1 MKDGYDKIALSN
13 GGKTMQNRQ
22 NKDWLPLAA
31 IAAFLVILIVL
42 CIVRLQARD
51 GKNDSTE
58 STESV
63 EEIQAGEW
71 TSETETVIE
80 TETEIFEETEES
92 KEETQMSEKEVHKE
106 AVAEE
111 NKSDS
116 AGTGGYQAQ
125 LADDTNAEGD
135 IITVNGV
142 DVYSGAAEVHK
153 TNEEMLGELQGYW
166 SRDNMKAVEEM
177 VQLAWY
183 RKMSASLT
191 DSNTFYYFGERNAQ
205 GKPEGIGT
213 AVYAGNEYYYG
224 QWKNGVREG
233 EGEWIKKYIYYD
245 TDTTSDRAYSLHLY
259 MGEWKNDLPNGAG
272 QEHYDLN
279 IHKASQEER
288 YVQNVIGTF
297 QDGYYSGE
305 MYLTTL
311 NYDGNQEEW
320 NGIAEEGIWTPYGAG
335 NNKKEV
341 PICVDVAD
349 DENYLWLAVKE
360 NKDRGISE
368 LIE

>member
-1 MKDGYDKIALSN
+1 
-13 GGKTMQNRQ
+13 MQNRQ

-51 GKNDSTE
+51 SKSDDAEN
-58 STESV
+58 TESV
-63 EEIQAGEW
+63 EEIRAGEW
-71 TSETETVIE
+71 MPETETESETETE
-80 TETEIFEETEES
+80 MLKETEETLQESESS
-92 KEETQMSEKEVHKE
+92 KNETQEEAAAEKTDV
-106 AVAEE
+106 
-111 NKSDS
+111 SG
-116 AGTGGYQAQ
+116 GTNSYSVQ
-125 LADDTNAEGD
+125 LTEDTNAEGD

-142 DVYSGAAEVHK
+142 DVYSGASEVHK

-166 SRDNMKAVEEM
+166 GEGNLEAVEDM
-177 VQLAWY
+177 IQLAWY

-191 DSNTFYYFGERNAQ
+191 DSNTFYYFGERNAE
-205 GKPEGIGT
+205 GKPEGMGT
-213 AVYAGNEYYYG
+213 AVYAGNEYYFG

-233 EGEWIKKYIYYD
+233 EGEWLKKYIYYD
-245 TDTTSDRAYSLHLY
+245 TDTTSDRAYSLHMY
-259 MGEWKNDLPNGAG
+259 MGEWKNDLPNGSG
-272 QEHYDLN
+272 QEHFDLN
-279 IHKASQEER
+279 IHKASEKDR

-311 NYDGNQEEW
+311 DFTGNQEEW
-320 NGIAEEGIWTPYGAG
+320 NGIADEGVWTPYGAG
-335 NNKKEV
+335 TNKKEI

-360 NKDRGISE
+360 NKNRGISE